1 MTITTDFDIGDEVK
15 LNNGE
20 KGTITSI
27 RIVIREAR
35 GGGDYKIEYEIDH
48 TYIRY
53 SYQLNKIY

>member
-20 KGTITSI
+20 KGKITSI
-27 RIVIREAR
+27 RVVIREGR

-53 SYQLNKIY
+53 SYQLDKIY

>member
-20 KGTITSI
+20 KGKITSI
-27 RIVIREAR
+27 RILIRE
-35 GGGDYKIEYEIDH
+35 GKTGGDYKIEYEVDY

>member
-20 KGTITSI
+20 KGRITSI
-27 RIVIREAR
+27 RIVIRE
-35 GGGDYKIEYEIDH
+35 GKTGGDYKIEYEVDH